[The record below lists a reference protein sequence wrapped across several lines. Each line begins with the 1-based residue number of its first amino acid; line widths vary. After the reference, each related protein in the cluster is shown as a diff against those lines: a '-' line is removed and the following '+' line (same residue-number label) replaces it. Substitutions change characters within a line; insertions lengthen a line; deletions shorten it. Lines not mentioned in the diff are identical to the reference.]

1 VIVESSGRGDAA
13 ARRLLRETARRV
25 LNLDLDLS
33 TFHECVGCIDGM
45 EWIARTGSGRLL
57 RAPTLFEDLV
67 KLVLTTNCTWAL
79 TTRMV
84 DSLIEHFG
92 ESAPDGSRAF
102 PTAGLAREVA
112 SGRVDPEAWQ
122 HDPRDP
128 EELRR
133 EMLDLPGVGPYV
145 AENLLRLLGR
155 PAGLGLDSAVRS
167 WYAGAY
173 HGGRRVSDRTI
184 ARRYAKLGSWG
195 GLAVWCEMTREWLE
209 EVATETAR

>member
-1 VIVESSGRGDAA
+1 
-13 ARRLLRETARRV
+13 
-25 LNLDLDLS
+25 
-33 TFHECVGCIDGM
+33 
-45 EWIARTGSGRLL
+45 
-57 RAPTLFEDLV
+57 LFEDLV

-102 PTAGLAREVA
+102 PTAEALTRGGTRVLRDRCRTGYRAPLLARLAREVA